1 MEDDKYQMKDFTYY
15 SRIVMMIVSAVQ
27 LILFVAFVVVSDTIK
42 DDMGKVNKDL
52 ELIYD
57 LNNLDYFFDHYELY
71 EADFD
76 FIFKEQKSGIDACFA
91 FFFIAFVVF
100 LVEFIM
106 HFACEDCHYKYEWT
120 EKFFRKWN
128 HLITILTFVIM
139 QFLYVVCSLII
150 PIYLDR
156 TRTLRDFF
164 EDTFDK
170 DIYSEFSDDVDSCVN
185 KYAGCLVFS
194 LLFLLISIFLYFII
208 LNLYKGVCCDMI
220 EICRQTNSCFESFFN
235 CFFDNVY
242 YIFHSCRS
250 QSDEINDLVSK
261 IEVKKKEIA
270 EVTCKIL
277 TCKIQNEMK
286 KNIELRVKNVD
297 CL

>member
-27 LILFVAFVVVSDTIK
+27 LILFVAIVVVSDIIK
-42 DDMGKVNKDL
+42 DDMGKVNEVFEKD
-52 ELIYD
+52 YRRA
-57 LNNLDYFFDHYELY
+57 HYKEI
-71 EADFD
+71 DFD
-76 FIFKEQKSGIDACFA
+76 FIFSEQKSGIDACFA

-139 QFLYVVCSLII
+139 QFLYVVCCLII

-156 TRTLRDFF
+156 TRTLRD
-164 EDTFDK
+164 DMK
-170 DIYSEFSDDVDSCVN
+170 DEFGKRTYTNYRTGEEEAVDFSKELDDVDSCVN
-185 KYAGCLVFS
+185 KYAGCFVFS

-235 CFFDNVY
+235 CFFDNVNY
-242 YIFHSCRS
+242 LFNCCESL
-250 QSDEINDLVSK
+250 DPNINKTVRD
-261 IEVKKKEIA
+261 IEENRKKIA
-270 EVTCKIL
+270 EI